1 MNILYIGPYRS
12 LSIDGYLSLNLL
24 LNLKDLK
31 QYTVTA
37 RPIFISNRVNNLAS
51 KLNDT
56 ILSME
61 NHQSKSFDLLIQNTE
76 INTIS
81 YNSKIPYHIFFPNYK
96 DIIPD
101 DSISQKYVFLSNRG
115 LLLYSNNIHKKL
127 LEYLNID
134 NGLFLNNNI
143 NNKLLSPTNN
153 IFNLGIYNRYKKYYT
168 IIQSNIDYDTK
179 KIIVD
184 FIKLNQENNCLVLF
198 IQDIDQE
205 MLNRCNE
212 YIKSVYKKFEINNT
226 ISKVIIV
233 PTLLNET
240 SIRSIHNTGDVYIH
254 KDNELHLMLAKE
266 YGKHIVLNTSNVT
279 IQWDQND
286 LHKYG
291 KLKNTQDSDLLSEK
305 KYPSLKNNLSEIIDA
320 YVK

>member
-101 DSISQKYVFLSNRG
+101 DSISQKYVFLSNSG

-168 IIQSNIDYDTK
+168 IVDATMEYAIQNLIINFVTKFQNKDY
-179 KIIVD
+179 
-184 FIKLNQENNCLVLF
+184 CLVVFLPNTT
-198 IQDIDQE
+198 QNLLDQYQK
-205 MLNRCNE
+205 
-212 YIKSVYKKFEINNT
+212 YIKEIYT
-226 ISKVIIV
+226 IFDINFSINKILIV
-233 PTLLNET
+233 P
-240 SIRSIHNTGDVYIH
+240 IDHNVDALVSAHKTGDIYISL
-254 KDNELHLMLAKE
+254 KDNIQTILSSSL
-266 YGKHIVLNTSNVT
+266 GKNIIYYKSEP
-279 IQWDQND
+279 I
-286 LHKYG
+286 
-291 KLKNTQDSDLLSEK
+291 LSYE
-305 KYPSLKNNLSEIIDA
+305 KNNLKKYGTIEYKEKLDLDQPSIIKNIDNLKEIIGRYA
-320 YVK
+320 Q